1 MFFDWPIFNFYIVMW
16 FKIKCLDVK
25 VTRVWIFSG
34 YFMLFNL
41 VGLTNRR
48 YISEACTWVHL
59 WRYCYKRLIVWKIV
73 SQILADECHVL
84 APGLNKMKRRKGDE
98 TQHFQ
103 LSVSTEM
110 WANILCYNCC
120 KLFLP
125 TSSYSHNGLYLLKL
139 QTRMFLSSLILFL
152 LRYVAV
158 MMRKVANAY
167 S

>member
-1 MFFDWPIFNFYIVMW
+1 MSRWLGVDFQWLLYV
-16 FKIKCLDVK
+16 V
-25 VTRVWIFSG
+25 
-34 YFMLFNL
+34 NL
-41 VGLTNRR
+41 VGLTNTR

-59 WRYCYKRLIVWKIV
+59 WGYFYKRLIAWKRV
-73 SQILADECHVL
+73 SRILADECHVL
-84 APGLNKMKRRKGDE
+84 APGPNKMKRRKGDE

-125 TSSYSHNGLYLLKL
+125 TCSYSHNGLYLLKF
-139 QTRMFLSSLILFL
+139 QTKMFLSSLILFL
-152 LRYVAV
+152 VRYVAV
-158 MMRKVANAY
+158 MMRKVANTY

>member
-1 MFFDWPIFNFYIVMW
+1 MG
-16 FKIKCLDVK
+16 
-25 VTRVWIFSG
+25 WIFSG

-41 VGLTNRR
+41 VGLTNGRC
-48 YISEACTWVHL
+48 ISEECTWVHL
-59 WRYCYKRLIVWKIV
+59 WGYCYKRLIAWKRV
-73 SQILADECHVL
+73 FWILADECHVL

-98 TQHFQ
+98 TRHFQ

-139 QTRMFLSSLILFL
+139 QARMFLSSLILFL

-158 MMRKVANAY
+158 MTRKVANAY